1 MLVYAVGFISI
12 CYGIKEFTRLWRKSA
27 KFNALVMLLLCV
39 VTAGY
44 CLPVISNALPTVESL
59 YSFVFYPVSHY
70 FLNLLHIHL
79 ENL

>member
-12 CYGIKEFTRLWRKSA
+12 CYGIKEFLRLRRKST
-27 KFNALVMLLLCV
+27 KFNALVMLLLCG

-44 CLPVISNALPTVESL
+44 CLPVFSDAMPTVESL
-59 YSFVFYPVSHY
+59 YKYVFNPVSHY